1 LRKCRSGPTFSYRF
15 QKKKTR
21 KLQGYKVTMTKT
33 MTSLVCTRIRI
44 GVVGR
49 NAYRSSSCARLKGPW
64 IHARSRSHGFST
76 TNTNIKNDIDSVDA
90 DASITRPLI
99 ELKGARLSYPSRG
112 STSTSTSSSKPSPPV
127 IDFVVHPPTAGGHV
141 ILGRNGKNKTLLSQV
156 LVKPGNYLEE
166 GTFST
171 QLRSEATIE
180 PGRMRQPPDVA
191 HVSFQSHEAL
201 LEEGG
206 TTSKAI
212 LGQQGGTLTGAARF
226 LTVRFGLFPFLARDV
241 RTLSTGEI
249 RKVLLVKALAER
261 PRLLILD
268 HAFDGLDVASRQALQ
283 ELISKTLRGFRP
295 DILVQGVDARATAHT
310 QVVLVSHRPQE
321 EMVDE
326 METVSVFRQDGS
338 LQTMQRQGRTGEEI
352 FRMAERTMM
361 MTAHEEIEGNT
372 VSGSHPSHEEQNSC
386 WNDPTLPSLD
396 EVASWWSHGKEAA
409 SSEDSSRGTVV
420 HAENLYV
427 QRGEAI
433 LLHGLNWKVSSE
445 GKRWLIAGGNGAGK
459 STLSRLLAKQ
469 EDNVI
474 REDGS
479 LSLFF
484 GNDDIDN
491 AATSH
496 HDDVNHGILSN
507 RRPGVGWFSTELH
520 LALARSDVTARQILC
535 GSTSSSGENTI
546 MSSAAESVAEWLFL
560 DNKDNDSDDS
570 DLLSR
575 PFSQLSQGEQKLT
588 LIASALASRPT
599 LCVLDEPCQGLDQ
612 IHRRRVLALVE
623 RIMQAT
629 DMNLVYITHHM
640 EEVPPSVTHVLH
652 LREGRDVYNGN
663 RDEYNPDHV

>member
-1 LRKCRSGPTFSYRF
+1 
-15 QKKKTR
+15 
-21 KLQGYKVTMTKT
+21 MT
-33 MTSLVCTRIRI
+33 TSLVCTRIHM

-49 NAYRSSSCARLKGPW
+49 YLSISSSCRSKLPLPW
-64 IHARSRSHGFST
+64 NPGRSRARSHGFST
-76 TNTNIKNDIDSVDA
+76 TASDDDNVDA
-90 DASITRPLI
+90 STRPLI
-99 ELKGARLSYPSRG
+99 ELKGARLTYPNRTAR
-112 STSTSTSSSKPSPPV
+112 TSTSTSSGTPPPPL

-156 LVKPGNYLEE
+156 LVNPVEYLAE

-171 QLRSEATIE
+171 QLRSETSNE
-180 PGRMRQPPDVA
+180 PGRMRRPPDVA

-249 RKVLLVKALAER
+249 RKVLLVKALAQR
-261 PRLLILD
+261 PVLLILD
-268 HAFDGLDVASRQALQ
+268 HAFDGLDVLSRKALQ

-295 DILVQGVDARATAHT
+295 DILVQGVDAKATAHT

-326 METVSVFRQDGS
+326 METISVFREDGS
-338 LQTMQRQGRTGEEI
+338 LQTIQRQGRTGEEI
-352 FRMAERTMM
+352 FRLAQRTMM
-361 MTAHEEIEGNT
+361 TTQEDSESDPMHDEED
-372 VSGSHPSHEEQNSC
+372 SC
-386 WNDPTLPSLD
+386 WNDPTLPSFD
-396 EVASWWSHGKEAA
+396 EVASWWAQGKKATA
-409 SSEDSSRGTVV
+409 SPSTRDVV

-427 QRGEAI
+427 QRGEDI

-445 GKRWLIAGGNGAGK
+445 EKRWLIAGGNGAGK

-474 REDGS
+474 RKDGS
-479 LSLFF
+479 LSVFT
-484 GNDDIDN
+484 GKDDNSNDTVSND
-491 AATSH
+491 
-496 HDDVNHGILSN
+496 HDDASYGLLSN

-520 LALARSDVTARQILC
+520 LALARSDLTARQILC
-535 GSTSSSGENTI
+535 SSSGETSMP
-546 MSSAAESVAEWLFL
+546 MSNAAESVAKWLFL
-560 DNKDNDSDDS
+560 NDDDNNT
-570 DLLSR
+570 DLLLR

-588 LIASALASRPT
+588 LIAAALASRPL

-640 EEVPPSVTHVLH
+640 EEVLPSVTHVLH

-663 RDEYNPDHV
+663 RDDYNPDHL

>member
-1 LRKCRSGPTFSYRF
+1 M
-15 QKKKTR
+15 
-21 KLQGYKVTMTKT
+21 TMTMTMT

-49 NAYRSSSCARLKGPW
+49 HSCISSSCRSKLQAPRN
-64 IHARSRSHGFST
+64 HARAHSFST
-76 TNTNIKNDIDSVDA
+76 TGTNKDVDNVDA
-90 DASITRPLI
+90 NASTRPLI
-99 ELKGARLSYPSRG
+99 ELKGALLSYPNR
-112 STSTSTSSSKPSPPV
+112 TTPSQAIPPL

-156 LVKPGNYLEE
+156 LVKPQEYLEE
-166 GTFST
+166 GAYTT

-201 LEEGG
+201 LDEGG

-283 ELISKTLRGFRP
+283 ELVSKTLRGFRP
-295 DILVQGVDARATAHT
+295 DILVQGVDAKATAHT

-326 METVSVFRQDGS
+326 METITVFREDGS
-338 LQTMQRQGRTGEEI
+338 LQTMQRQGKTGEEI
-352 FRMAERTMM
+352 FRLAERTMM
-361 MTAHEEIEGNT
+361 TTVQEESDENTKYVSDSVHEK
-372 VSGSHPSHEEQNSC
+372 QDAC
-386 WNDPTLPSLD
+386 WNDPTLPSLE
-396 EVASWWSHGKEAA
+396 EVASWWNHGKDPASTA
-409 SSEDSSRGTVV
+409 SSTRDVVV

-433 LLHGLNWKVSSE
+433 LLHGLNWKVSSDA

-479 LSLFF
+479 LSVFS
-484 GNDDIDN
+484 GNDDN
-491 AATSH
+491 GS
-496 HDDVNHGILSN
+496 DDASNNHEDANHGILSN
-507 RRPGVGWFSTELH
+507 RRPGVGWFSTEMH
-520 LALARSDVTARQILC
+520 LALARSDLTARQILC
-535 GSTSSSGENTI
+535 GTSGEVTPI
-546 MSSAAESVAEWLFL
+546 MSKAAESVAKWLFIN
-560 DNKDNDSDDS
+560 DNDKDNNDT

-588 LIASALASRPT
+588 LIASALASRPL

-623 RIMQAT
+623 RILQAT

-640 EEVPPSVTHVLH
+640 EEVLPSVTHVLH
-652 LREGRDVYNGN
+652 LREGRDVYNGY
-663 RDEYNPDHV
+663 RSEYNPEDV